1 VWRYAASIAVISALS
16 LILTQ
21 SDRIVLARLV
31 TTAKLGEYAAAY
43 NLLFGLTLIQ
53 LFIGSAMYPSFASD
67 FATLDI
73 SRIRDRHHDAAQVI
87 IYLYAMP
94 FSLLAVF
101 GEPVL
106 DLLLSPE
113 AARSASGVLALLAIG
128 FLFNALAA
136 VPYALSIAGGLSRLP
151 MIINAVSLAWY
162 LPALILGVVAFGPAG
177 AAAAWLALN
186 VSYVFT
192 LIPAAQRRLL
202 GVPAFPGRRAPR
214 VWPGE
219 IAYRSPRTG
228 GSDAMAGDRRERA
241 AIRGRGLSAIEP
253 ESARSCPPALQPV
266 A

>member
-1 VWRYAASIAVISALS
+1 
-16 LILTQ
+16 
-21 SDRIVLARLV
+21 
-31 TTAKLGEYAAAY
+31 
-43 NLLFGLTLIQ
+43 
-53 LFIGSAMYPSFASD
+53 
-67 FATLDI
+67 
-73 SRIRDRHHDAAQVI
+73 VI

-106 DLLLSPE
+106 DLLLPPE

-128 FLFNALAA
+128 FLFNALAT

-202 GVPAFPGRRAPR
+202 GGGTLGWIRSAFLPFPVAGLLAFGLARLLIGLRGPQDPTLWLAIVVSGLLYAAVGFR
-214 VWPGE
+214 LL
-219 IAYRSPRTG
+219 SPRI
-228 GSDAMAGDRRERA
+228 RA
-241 AIRGRGLSAIEP
+241 H
-253 ESARSCPPALQPV
+253 ARQLVSRV

>member
-1 VWRYAASIAVISALS
+1 
-16 LILTQ
+16 
-21 SDRIVLARLV
+21 
-31 TTAKLGEYAAAY
+31 
-43 NLLFGLTLIQ
+43 
-53 LFIGSAMYPSFASD
+53 
-67 FATLDI
+67 
-73 SRIRDRHHDAAQVI
+73 VI

-202 GVPAFPGRRAPR
+202 GGGTLAWIRSAFLPFPVAGLLAFGLARLLIGLRGPQDPTLWLAIVVSGLLYAAVGFRLLSPR
-214 VWPGE
+214 VR
-219 IAYRSPRTG
+219 AHARQLFSRSLRTG
-228 GSDAMAGDRRERA
+228 
-241 AIRGRGLSAIEP
+241 
-253 ESARSCPPALQPV
+253 PAPH